1 MKQKEIFSFLADQTW
16 IENYKWYQ
24 ETLENFKENNKI
36 CLEQKSNFKKHN
48 KSFKELLGNKNYCQF
63 MVKKHIKDTQ
73 ESIDSSERTLLK
85 IETNITYLNDIL
97 RRVDFN
103 YSNDK
108 KIV

>member
-1 MKQKEIFSFLADQTW
+1 MRQSEIFPLLVDQKF
-16 IENYKWYQ
+16 IDDYKFYQ
-24 ETLENFKENNKI
+24 DILYKFKKNKEI
-36 CLEQKSNFKKHN
+36 CLEQKAVFNKHN
-48 KSFKELLGNKNYCQF
+48 KFFKGLLENKNYCQF
-63 MVKKHIKDTQ
+63 MVRKYIKDTQ
-73 ESIDSSERTLLK
+73 ESIESSERTLLK